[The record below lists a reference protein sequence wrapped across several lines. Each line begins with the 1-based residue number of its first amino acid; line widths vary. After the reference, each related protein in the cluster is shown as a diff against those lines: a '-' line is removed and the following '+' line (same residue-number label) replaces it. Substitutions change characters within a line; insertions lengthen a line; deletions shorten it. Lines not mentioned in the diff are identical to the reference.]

1 MCECMLLSPKGTLDT
16 AWVGHLCFFFCFW
29 LLAEVRAR
37 EILRKECV
45 CERERERERESMPAI
60 SIQCQSRRLK
70 INKEIDAKKRK
81 RER

>member
-45 CERERERERESMPAI
+45 CEREGERERERACLRSP
-60 SIQCQSRRLK
+60 SNVNQG
-70 INKEIDAKKRK
+70 D
-81 RER
+81 